1 MEILRVAWDSVR
13 TNKLRSFLTILGI
26 VVGIFSI
33 ISISTVITILQ
44 DSIEKGVS
52 SLGQNT
58 FQIQK
63 YPATVNVGHRNRG
76 KFRNR
81 KDITYED
88 FKKLKSKLKDAKSV
102 AAERWTYGKIV
113 KFNGEETNPNVSVA
127 GVTEGAF
134 INNDWNID
142 EGRAFN
148 NRDLKS
154 ASRVVVL
161 GADIKNKLFKA
172 INPIGMYVKVDGHKM
187 RVVGVLEKKG
197 ATFGRSQDN
206 FVITPLTTFVTYYGK
221 RRRSLNITVMAY
233 SEAEYED
240 LIEQARGAM
249 RTIRKVPPGQP
260 DDFGIFSNKSVMAQI
275 DNITQGARIGSIAIA
290 LIALLAA
297 GVGIMNIM
305 LVSVTE
311 RTKEIGIRKAVGAK
325 RRNILVQFL
334 SEAVLLSL
342 SGGVIGILLGV
353 IAGNVVGSLMHASA
367 VFPLGWTL
375 VGIFLCV
382 FVGVGFGTY
391 PAYKAS
397 NLDPIEA
404 LRWE

>member
-102 AAERWTYGKIV
+102 AAERWTFGKIV

>member
-88 FKKLKSKLKDAKSV
+88 FKKLKSRLKYAKSV

>member
-88 FKKLKSKLKDAKSV
+88 FRKLKSKLKDAKSV
-102 AAERWTYGKIV
+102 AAERWTFGKIV

>member
-102 AAERWTYGKIV
+102 AAERWTFGKIV
-113 KFNGEETNPNVSVA
+113 KFNGEDTNPNVSVA

-325 RRNILVQFL
+325 RLNILVQFL